1 MKGKKEWAKLA
12 QGEKKHKSGLV
23 PFVSVIRA
31 GQEIQS
37 VTWEDNVIADQT
49 LVDCIATN
57 ANMVILHFLL
67 ATVGS
72 ILIFHG
78 KIEAN
83 ILT

>member
-1 MKGKKEWAKLA
+1 MKDKKEWAKPA
-12 QGEKKHKSGLV
+12 QGEKKHKRGLV
-23 PFVSVIRA
+23 PFVSVIWEV
-31 GQEIQS
+31 QEIQS

-67 ATVGS
+67 ATVGF
-72 ILIFHG
+72 IIFQS
-78 KIEAN
+78 KIEVN